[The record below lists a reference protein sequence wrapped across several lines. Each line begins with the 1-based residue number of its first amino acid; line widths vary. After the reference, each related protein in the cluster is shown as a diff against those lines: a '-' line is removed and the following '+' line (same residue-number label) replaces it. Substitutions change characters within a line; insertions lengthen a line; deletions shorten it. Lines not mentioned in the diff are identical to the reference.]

1 MNKLI
6 REVLIFRANVNTPKA
21 IKKLALLLNRHLF
34 ISKWNFDLEDCD
46 KILRIEASAEIS
58 EAIIKILR
66 SKGFDCEEF
75 I

>member
-6 REVLIFRANVNTPKA
+6 QEVLIFRTNVDTPKA
-21 IKKLALLLNRHLF
+21 IKKLAPLLNGHLF

-46 KILRIEASAEIS
+46 KILRIETSAKIS
-58 EAIIKILR
+58 EEIIKILR
-66 SKGFDCEEF
+66 SKGFDCEEL